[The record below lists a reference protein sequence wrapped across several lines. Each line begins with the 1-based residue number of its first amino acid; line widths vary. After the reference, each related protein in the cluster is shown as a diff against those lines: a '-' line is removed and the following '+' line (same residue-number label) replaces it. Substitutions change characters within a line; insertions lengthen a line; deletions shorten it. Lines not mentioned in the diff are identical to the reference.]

1 MKSSILA
8 FLFSVLAALFVATP
22 LRAEDAAAQPV
33 EIKVPDGYTVELVA
47 GPPLVERPI
56 MASFDDRGRL
66 FVSDSAG
73 VNLKG
78 TELLKNPPHCIRILE
93 DTDGDGKFDKSTLFA
108 DKLVFPQGLLWM
120 DGAVYT
126 ISPPGLWKLEDTN
139 GDGVCD
145 KRTELVTGMAVT
157 GVADDA
163 HGACLGPDGRVYFL
177 PGRMNHNLKLPDGTP
192 IRKATGPWI
201 MRCRPDGRDV
211 EFVCGS
217 QGNPVEVDFTPEG
230 DFFAS
235 GTFWAPD
242 AFGGG
247 LRDALIH
254 GVEGGEYPVRD
265 RTYNDR
271 KRTGDLLPVL
281 VPMVATAPAGMLI
294 YKDAGKES
302 AMGMD
307 VTGNLFCTYFNTHKV
322 QRHVLERD
330 GATWKSRNEEF
341 ASSANT
347 DFHPTDVLE
356 DADGSLLIVDT
367 GGWFRIGCPTSQIAK
382 PQVKG
387 GIYRVRKQNT
397 PKMSD
402 PRGMTADWKNPAKLL
417 DDSRWA
423 VRERALREIAL
434 IGAPTLPSL
443 AEVLK
448 SPSNDARRNA
458 IWALTRIDGPE
469 ARTLARAALADKD
482 PGVRQVAVN
491 CAGLHRDADAL
502 TQLIALSKTDS
513 PPVRRDAATAL
524 GRIGKADAVAALFD
538 SLRGN
543 VDRFLEHALLFALIR
558 IHDRPGALAA
568 LKDPSPA
575 VRRAA
580 LIALDQMDG
589 GELSAELVTPLLDP
603 ADPALQQ
610 TALNVIL
617 AHPAWARE
625 LLGLCGQWLGEEN
638 LDAAKQDN
646 LRGILLAFCA
656 DSSVQDMIAK
666 ALRNEKTP
674 VVTRATLLETIAR
687 VPLEILPPVWTAE
700 LRWSLDHSDEKIVRQ
715 AIAALRAKS
724 VTDFDAPLLKIARDD
739 ARPHE
744 LRVEALIAAAPR
756 LAKLDGALFELLRGN
771 LDKEKTPLMRLAAA
785 DALGRL
791 PLNESQ
797 LKSLIAGIGDAG
809 ALELPK
815 LLPAFTHSQKEDVGR
830 KLVAALSTSPAL
842 KSLTG
847 DGLRQTLKDYP
858 ESVRNDAAPLLK
870 KLDVDS
876 EEMKARLVE
885 LAPVLNGGDA
895 KHGRETFFSK
905 KAICSTCH
913 TIQGTGGRVGPDLSK
928 IGSIRTGRDL
938 LEAIAFPSATFA
950 RGFEPYLVKTRDG
963 QAVNGI
969 IARETPDAIFLYGAD
984 RTEIRVLRS
993 NLAEMK
999 QSKTSI
1005 MPQGLDQVLS
1015 RQELADIIAFLTS
1028 LK

>member
-1 MKSSILA
+1 MKHAIFAL
-8 FLFSVLAALFVATP
+8 LFSVLAGIC
-22 LRAEDAAAQPV
+22 RAEDTAQPV
-33 EIKVPDGYTVELVA
+33 ALKVPDGYTVELVA
-47 GPPLVERPI
+47 GPPLVDRPI

-66 FVSDSAG
+66 FVTDSSG
-73 VNLKG
+73 DNLKG
-78 TELLKNPPHCIRILE
+78 ADLLKNPPHSIRILE
-93 DTDGDGKFDKSTLFA
+93 DTDGDGKFDKTTLFA
-108 DKLVFPQGLLWM
+108 DKLVFPQGLLWH
-120 DGAVYT
+120 DGAVFV
-126 ISPPGLWKLEDTN
+126 ISPPSLWKLEDTN

-163 HGACLGPDGRVYFL
+163 HGACLGPDGRIYFL

-211 EFVCGS
+211 EIVCGS

-281 VPMVATAPAGMLI
+281 VPMVATAPSGMML
-294 YKDAGKES
+294 YKETGKDS
-302 AMGMD
+302 ALGSD
-307 VTGNLFCTYFNTHKV
+307 CVNNLFCTYFNTHKV

-330 GATWKSRNEEF
+330 GATWKSLNEEF
-341 ASSANT
+341 VSSANT

-387 GIYRVRKQNT
+387 GIYRVRKNGA

-402 PRGMTADWKNPAKLL
+402 PRGLAADWKNPAKLL
-417 DDSRWA
+417 DDPRWA
-423 VRERALREIAL
+423 VRERALREVAM
-434 IGAPTLPSL
+434 IGAPTLPALNES
-443 AEVLK
+443 LK
-448 SPSNDARRNA
+448 SDSVTARRNA
-458 IWALTRIDGPE
+458 VWALSRIDGPE
-469 ARTLARAALADKD
+469 ARAATRVAFGDKD
-482 PGVRQVAVN
+482 ASVRQVAVN
-491 CAGLHRDADAL
+491 GAGLHRDADAL
-502 TQLIALSKTDS
+502 TQLLTISKSDT
-513 PPVRRDAATAL
+513 PPIRRDAATAL
-524 GRIGKADAVAALFD
+524 GRIGKTDAVPALFD

-558 IHDRPGALAA
+558 IHDRPSSLAA

-603 ADPALQQ
+603 ADPSLQQ

-617 AHPAWARE
+617 AHPAWAKE
-625 LLGLCGQWLGEEN
+625 LLGLCGQWLSEEN

-646 LRGILLAFCA
+646 LRGILLSFSGDAA
-656 DSSVQDMIAK
+656 VQDIIAR

-674 VVTRATLLETIAR
+674 SATRAILLETIAR
-687 VPLEILPPVWTAE
+687 VPLDVLPPTWSAE
-700 LRWSLDHSDEKIVRQ
+700 ARWALDSSDEKIVRL
-715 AIAALRAKS
+715 AVAALRVKGVA
-724 VTDFDAPLLKIARDD
+724 DFDAPLLKLARDD
-739 ARPHE
+739 ARPQE

-756 LAKLDGALFELLRGN
+756 LAKVDVALFDLLRGN
-771 LDKEKTPLMRLAAA
+771 LDKEKAPLLRLAAA

-791 PLNESQ
+791 QLNDSQ
-797 LKSLIAGIGDAG
+797 LKSLIAGLGDAG

-815 LLPAFTHSQKEDVGR
+815 LLPAFAHSQKEDTGK
-830 KLVAALSTSPAL
+830 KLVAALATSPAL

-847 DGLRQTLKDYP
+847 DSLRQTLKGYP
-858 ESVRNDAAPLLK
+858 DSVRADAAPLLK
-870 KLDVDS
+870 KLDVDT
-876 EEMKARLVE
+876 EEQKARLAE

-928 IGSIRTGRDL
+928 IGSIRTGADL
-938 LEAIAFPSATFA
+938 LEAIAFPSSSFA
-950 RGFEPYLVKTRDG
+950 RGFEPYLVKTKDG
-963 QAVNGI
+963 QAVSGI
-969 IARETPDAIFLYGAD
+969 IARETPDAIFFYGTD
-984 RTEIRVLRS
+984 RVETRVLRS